1 MPQSGVLVQSGGGN
15 VTVQNCIFSNILF
28 SSFLTDSQTSIFHF
42 NVDMTGPVAT
52 TSFFLNFVN
61 ILFLSD
67 EFVTRGFNFNY
78 GLLNIQFSG
87 LNVTN
92 CTLFN
97 DLLLFNGAQL
107 TIDFEEFLFF
117 WGIISVKFEKKN
129 LYLIYLNFTRTRKFN
144 WDRGIF
150 FIINF

>member
-42 NVDMTGPVAT
+42 NVDMTGPVAN
-52 TSFFLNFVN
+52 TSFFFNFVN
-61 ILFLSD
+61 IWFLSD
-67 EFVTRGFNFNY
+67 EFVTRGLNFNY

-97 DLLLFNGAQL
+97 DLLLFNGTQL
-107 TIDFEEFLFF
+107 MIDFEEFLFF
-117 WGIISVKFEKKN
+117 FGN
-129 LYLIYLNFTRTRKFN
+129 NQRK
-144 WDRGIF
+144 I
-150 FIINF
+150 